1 MVFKMMIAWKARML
15 FVCALLLAFRR
26 AQSDPPTLSDLLGSE
41 ACTTTS
47 TGSIVCGVDG
57 TLLLSGLTSPLSQ
70 PLTLRANPAGGS
82 ILLQTASPLV
92 IGPNSSLTLQGVSVS
107 GITFS
112 ESPLNPALS
121 LAWSGITLQPGAQ
134 LTVTS
139 SVLALNCPTWT
150 SLLSAVCDF
159 GHAPG
164 DSQVSVGAWPCM
176 GKTYHIR
183 REPCCMVMG
192 WMQVPACACMCRQM
206 CADGT
211 GRAFA

>member
-70 PLTLRANPAGGS
+70 PLTLRVNPAGGS

-92 IGPNSSLTLQGVSVS
+92 IGPNSSLTLQGMSVT
-107 GITFS
+107 GIAFS
-112 ESPLNPALS
+112 DSPLNPALS

-139 SVLALNCPTWT
+139 SVLALDCPTWT
-150 SLLSAVCDF
+150 SLLSAVCDS

-164 DSQVSVGAWPCM
+164 DSQVRIEAWL
-176 GKTYHIR
+176 T
-183 REPCCMVMG
+183 
-192 WMQVPACACMCRQM
+192 
-206 CADGT
+206 
-211 GRAFA
+211 